1 MACGGGGV
9 SRLRLIQPGR
19 ASRRLYRQ
27 DHIAYGVQGERT
39 PCAATWIVATF
50 PPETPRR
57 NTVKATVSPGAKQSA
72 IDRGVMPQSWC
83 SDHTTAETSARGSIS
98 SLRASTY
105 THVPYDGISSIPVM
119 TAVTGR

>member
-1 MACGGGGV
+1 MACGGGRI
-9 SRLRLIQPGR
+9 SRFRLIQPGR

-39 PCAATWIVATF
+39 PCAVTLIVATF

-72 IDRGVMPQSWC
+72 IDRGVMPHWFWC

-98 SLRASTY
+98 SLRASAY
-105 THVPYDGISSIPVM
+105 TQVPEYIYSIP
-119 TAVTGR
+119 